1 MVLWLQVPFPRP
13 DIPEQTPPPPPQKKI
28 KNTHPPQKRNLFCQ
42 LKKLKYG
49 KVSEITH
56 MKFNHGSSD

>member
-13 DIPEQTPPPPPQKKI
+13 DILEEPPPKK